1 MHAHLLFKD
10 DAYVWFTA
18 YESQLATWDMLLVY
32 LKMRYDNPNRDR
44 FIREEMRNRKQ
55 RPNELFSAY
64 LTDVEAMSQRMTR
77 KMTNEEKFDIIV
89 ENMKLSYK

>member
-1 MHAHLLFKD
+1 
-10 DAYVWFTA
+10 
-18 YESQLATWDMLLVY
+18 
-32 LKMRYDNPNRDR
+32 
-44 FIREEMRNRKQ
+44 MRNRKQ

-64 LTDVEAMSQRMTR
+64 LAPIYYLTDLEAMSQRMTR